1 MSQVPMYT
9 TATMTT
15 IHQRLAA
22 AASQNASLLQTLSET
37 SYATTEYQQTNNF
50 ISTLKRQIANEEKKL
65 KDLNR
70 IVDIEYSQHAKYR
83 DSHVR
88 RLAYKIGG
96 KKDKFEA
103 DATREEKEWLDAVAQ
118 QLLSKKSLEHLNAKL
133 AEATKK
139 NAEVMDVLR
148 VRTVAGLELDALYQ
162 SIFDGPTPEIP
173 EEDLKEQEVL
183 RADNHYNMVG
193 VLLNTEKQAHDIL
206 MDADRFMNW
215 AIRDIISA
223 REAAGYDCWGV
234 GGAWTEMSEN
244 NSLVSCEQ
252 HVRQVEMLIM
262 QAQRIQPAVR
272 NIGDM
277 RVAQM
282 NFMTNVVFDNIFS
295 DLELRDR
302 IKASQA
308 QLKMAQ
314 AALSAELHASNER
327 KKEIQAEV
335 DAAKAVLDQKR
346 LELQQVRGA
355 AFEQLANEMG
365 DREAPPPYMVEA
377 AKV

>member
-1 MSQVPMYT
+1 MSSHQFNT
-9 TATMTT
+9 ST
-15 IHQRLAA
+15 IQDRLAA
-22 AASQNASLLQTLSET
+22 AASQNAQLLQTISDT
-37 SYATTEYQQTNNF
+37 SYATSEYQQTNKF
-50 ISTLKRQIANEEKKL
+50 IGDLKKEISLQEKKL
-65 KDLNR
+65 REVNHA
-70 IVDIEYSQHAKYR
+70 VDIEYSQHKKYR
-83 DSHVR
+83 DSHVK

-103 DATREEKEWLDAVAQ
+103 DATREEKEWLDAVAI
-118 QLLSKKSLEHLNAKL
+118 QLQTKKALEHLNAKL

-139 NAEVMDVLR
+139 NADVMDVLR
-148 VRTVAGLELDALYQ
+148 IRTTAGLELDALYK

-173 EEDLKEQEVL
+173 EEDQKEQEWL
-183 RADNHYNMVG
+183 QAETNFNMAG
-193 VLLNTEKQAHDIL
+193 VMLNTEKQAHDIL
-206 MDADRFMNW
+206 VDADRFMNL

-223 REAAGYDCWGV
+223 RDASGYDCWGV
-234 GGAWTEMSEN
+234 GGVWTEMSEN

-272 NIGDM
+272 NISDM

-302 IKASQA
+302 IKQSQS

-314 AALSAELHASNER
+314 ADLTAELQAARER
-327 KKEIQAEV
+327 TKVVQAEV
-335 DAAKAVLDQKR
+335 NEAKAVLDQKR
-346 LELQQVRGA
+346 LELQQIRSV
-355 AFEQLANEMG
+355 AFERLASEREMADLG
-365 DREAPPPYMVEA
+365 APPPYIMEGE
-377 AKV
+377 KV